1 VADEFIARYDLQGH
15 VRTQA
20 GDMWSDP
27 FPSADVHFYSNVY
40 HDWPPEKGRL
50 LAQKSFESL
59 ELGGRLV
66 IHEMLYDDDKT
77 GPLTVAAANMVMLS
91 AVEGQQYSGRDLCA
105 MLAEAGFVDLEVKP
119 TCGYWSIVT
128 PRKA

>member
-1 VADEFIARYDLQGH
+1 
-15 VRTQA
+15 
-20 GDMWSDP
+20 
-27 FPSADVHFYSNVY
+27 
-40 HDWPPEKGRL
+40 
-50 LAQKSFESL
+50 
-59 ELGGRLV
+59 
-66 IHEMLYDDDKT
+66 
-77 GPLTVAAANMVMLS
+77 VAAANMVMLS

>member
-1 VADEFIARYDLQGH
+1 
-15 VRTQA
+15 
-20 GDMWSDP
+20 MWSDP
-27 FPSADVHFYSNVY
+27 FPSADVHFYFNVY